1 VTPKRLFQLL
11 TVLLGMGLLL
21 DLVSRLGAEM
31 LWFQEVNYFS
41 VFLLKFQVRLILLGI
56 VTGVTAVYLLG
67 NLALAE
73 RLKHAHRP
81 NEGSQGE
88 EINGRQPVVL
98 LPYRAKLQRSP
109 PVPLQSTTGDRD
121 TFDVIQVQSW
131 DACAKTAYN
140 KSLQRRNKDAWWDAK
155 VACRR

>member
-1 VTPKRLFQLL
+1 
-11 TVLLGMGLLL
+11 
-21 DLVSRLGAEM
+21 M

-88 EINGRQPVVL
+88 GKCQIWILRL
-98 LPYRAKLQRSP
+98 
-109 PVPLQSTTGDRD
+109 
-121 TFDVIQVQSW
+121 
-131 DACAKTAYN
+131 
-140 KSLQRRNKDAWWDAK
+140 RRGMSY
-155 VACRR
+155 